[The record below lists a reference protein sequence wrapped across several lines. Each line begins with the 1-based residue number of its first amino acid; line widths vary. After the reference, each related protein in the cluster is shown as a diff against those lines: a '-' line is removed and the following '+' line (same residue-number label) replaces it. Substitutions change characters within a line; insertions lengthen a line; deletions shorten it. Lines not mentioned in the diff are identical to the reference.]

1 MFWET
6 KMLELQK
13 LAPVDL
19 AQTADNEWTATMK
32 AAINEPWNKD
42 AGVITRGETRAA
54 AVVGLWNHLV
64 KGNEPFLFNLDKH
77 KRKIRW
83 NARWEVLEE
92 INEPTELVVVEEAE
106 APVFDPA
113 D

>member
-13 LAPVDL
+13 LATVDL
-19 AQTADNEWTATMK
+19 TQLESGEWVAKMPAAVNESWH
-32 AAINEPWNKD
+32 KD
-42 AGVITRGETRAA
+42 AGVVCKGDTRAA

-64 KGNEPFLFNLDKH
+64 KGNEPFLFNLH
-77 KRKIRW
+77 NRQRKIRW

-92 INEPTELVVVEEAE
+92 INEPTELVVEDPEAGS
-106 APVFDPA
+106 FDPSN
-113 D
+113 